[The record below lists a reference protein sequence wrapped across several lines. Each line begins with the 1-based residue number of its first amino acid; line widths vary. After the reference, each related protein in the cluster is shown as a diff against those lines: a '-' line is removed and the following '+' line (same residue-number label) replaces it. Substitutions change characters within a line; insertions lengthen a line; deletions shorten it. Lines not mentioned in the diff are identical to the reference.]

1 MDKFSKLKPKSD
13 LFNSKDEVLYS
24 KGDMNIVE
32 YEDWTVVRVPDY
44 VICIPI
50 LIETN
55 QIVLRYEYI
64 PTFKYVDNQEYFA
77 TLVAGRI
84 EPGESPIN
92 ALFRELEEEA
102 GIVVRDGYTPE
113 DLKPLFTSKGLTS
126 KAYPFILPLNERDYH
141 EVVAKGDGSK
151 SEAMSKSV
159 KVDIKHIDAINA
171 CDLVTA
177 YMLEKVKEYLNIK
190 Y

>member
-1 MDKFSKLKPKSD
+1 M
-13 LFNSKDEVLYS
+13 
-24 KGDMNIVE
+24 
-32 YEDWTVVRVPDY
+32 
-44 VICIPI
+44 
-50 LIETN
+50 
-55 QIVLRYEYI
+55 
-64 PTFKYVDNQEYFA
+64 
-77 TLVAGRI
+77 
-84 EPGESPIN
+84 
-92 ALFRELEEEA
+92 
-102 GIVVRDGYTPE
+102 
-113 DLKPLFTSKGLTS
+113 TS

>member
-1 MDKFSKLKPKSD
+1 MEKFSKLRQKSEMYHR
-13 LFNSKDEVLYS
+13 KDDVLYK
-24 KGDMNIVE
+24 KGDMDVIE
-32 YEDWTVVRVPDY
+32 YEDWTVVRTSDY
-44 VICIPI
+44 IICVPI
-50 LIETN
+50 LIESN

-64 PTFKYVDNQEYFA
+64 PTFKYVDGQEYFA

-84 EPGESPIN
+84 ESGETPIK

-102 GIVVRDGYTPE
+102 GIVLNDEYRPE
-113 DLKPLFTSKGLTS
+113 ELKPLFTSKGLTS
-126 KAYPFILPLNERDYH
+126 KAYPFILPLNERDYY
-141 EVVAKGDGSK
+141 EVIAKGDGSK

-159 KVDIKHIDAINA
+159 KVDIKHIDSVNPS
-171 CDLVTA
+171 DLVTA